1 MAEFSED
8 EPLEERLNKLLG
20 RIDALS
26 HEASAF
32 ASDRMGR
39 IAERFSGKMEELGQD
54 LKTRHDEL
62 QESANERKQRIVE
75 SVKESTSSA
84 RDRASEFTNR
94 PKQARVVRDTAPPK
108 VGQVD
113 RAGKRIVDPVP
124 SGLVVWEEPK
134 VGILSKIS
142 TAVLNHMQ
150 YTLPAIILFS
160 TIIWI
165 GYFVEGTI
173 SHSFLEALTS
183 VTGISDT
190 AITLLF
196 FWGAIPGRIISYPFH
211 SGSSD
216 DLIAVMD
223 LVSLLLL
230 IGAAGFFTR
239 IRASRAVAASG
250 FAISLIA
257 RIAIPLQSGAHLAD
271 FAIFES
277 LTIILFTALFCF
289 LLTLPKFKPKPNE
302 SSSDGFDIDPEIL
315 HSEPPAMGEPSKQT
329 MEFLWFDSDMSDPT
343 ETLPRPKRPRGR
355 SEYEMY
361 EWVLLLVNLVLWPIS
376 ILSTMVVGAGTDFMG
391 MGPFNFDDNWLLLI
405 GAWAP
410 TAFFFYLLYRMDA
423 AARDGQTY
431 HMEKVAY
438 QEAMTRYTE
447 AKNAYLE
454 LLTLQAEV
462 RKQEI
467 IEENSN
473 LDLSSAA
480 PAAD

>member
-8 EPLEERLNKLLG
+8 EPLEERLNKLLR
-20 RIDALS
+20 RIDDLS
-26 HEASAF
+26 HEASHI
-32 ASDRMGR
+32 ASDRFSKM
-39 IAERFSGKMEELGQD
+39 ANRFSSKMEELGED
-54 LKTRHDEL
+54 LKSRHDEL
-62 QESANERKQRIVE
+62 QTSAYEKKARFAE
-75 SVKESTSSA
+75 SVKESTSNV
-84 RDRASEFTNR
+84 RERASEFR
-94 PKQARVVRDTAPPK
+94 PSEVRVVGDTAPPI
-108 VGQVD
+108 VGQATSQGESV
-113 RAGKRIVDPVP
+113 VNPVTT
-124 SGLVVWEEPK
+124 GLVVWEEPK
-134 VGILSKIS
+134 VGFLSKVSAAI
-142 TAVLNHMQ
+142 LNHMQ
-150 YTLPAIILFS
+150 YTLPSIILFS

-165 GYFVEGTI
+165 GYFVEGTLAAT
-173 SHSFLEALTS
+173 FLEGLAS
-183 VTGISDT
+183 ITGASEA
-190 AITLLF
+190 AIALLF
-196 FWGAIPGRIISYPFH
+196 FWGAIPGRIVSYPFH
-211 SGSSD
+211 STSSAE
-216 DLIAVMD
+216 LVVAMD
-223 LVSLLLL
+223 LVSFLLL
-230 IGAAGFFTR
+230 IAAIGFFTR
-239 IRASRAVAASG
+239 VRIAPPI
-250 FAISLIA
+250 AISALATALIA
-257 RIAIPLQSGAHLAD
+257 RLVIPLQSGAQLVD

-277 LTIILFTALFCF
+277 LTVFLFTALFCF
-289 LLTLPKFKPKPNE
+289 LLTLPKFKSKPTE
-302 SSSDGFDIDPEIL
+302 QGSDGFDIDPEIL
-315 HSEPPAMGEPSKQT
+315 QSEASGAGEASKQT

-376 ILSTMVVGAGTDFMG
+376 ILSTMVVGASTEFMG
-391 MGPFNFDDNWLLLI
+391 MGPFNFDENWLLLV

-410 TAFFFYLLYRMDA
+410 TAFFFFLLFKMDA

-480 PAAD
+480 PAAE

>member
-8 EPLEERLNKLLG
+8 EPLEERLNKLL
-20 RIDALS
+20 RKIDDFS
-26 HEASAF
+26 HQASHI
-32 ASDRMGR
+32 ASDRFSKVAG
-39 IAERFSGKMEELGQD
+39 RFSNRMEELGDD

-62 QESANERKQRIVE
+62 QTSAKEKKARFAE
-75 SVKESTSSA
+75 SVKESTSNV
-84 RDRASEFTNR
+84 RERAGEFR
-94 PKQARVVRDTAPPK
+94 RREVRVVRDTSPPV
-108 VGQVD
+108 VGQSTSQSE
-113 RAGKRIVDPVP
+113 RIVDPV
-124 SGLVVWEEPK
+124 STGLVVWEEPK
-134 VGILSKIS
+134 TSFLSKVS
-142 TAVLNHMQ
+142 TAILNHMQ
-150 YTLPAIILFS
+150 YTMPAIILFS
-160 TIIWI
+160 SIIWI
-165 GYFVEGTI
+165 GYFVEGTV
-173 SHSFLEALTS
+173 SARFLDGLTS
-183 VTGISDT
+183 ITGISET
-190 AITLLF
+190 AIALLF

-211 SGSSD
+211 STTSAE
-216 DLIAVMD
+216 LVAAMD

-230 IGAAGFFTR
+230 IAAIGFFTR
-239 IRASRAVAASG
+239 IRASRAVAISAL
-250 FAISLIA
+250 AIALIA
-257 RIAIPLQSGAHLAD
+257 RLVIPFQSDAQFAD

-315 HSEPPAMGEPSKQT
+315 QSESSETGEASKQT
-329 MEFLWFDSDMSDPT
+329 MEFLWFDSDMTDPT

-376 ILSTMVVGAGTDFMG
+376 ILSTMVVGASTEFMG
-391 MGPFNFDDNWLLLI
+391 MGPFNFDENWLLLI

-410 TAFFFYLLYRMDA
+410 TAFFFYLLYKMDA

-480 PAAD
+480 PVAE